1 MARLPHRRFIGVFTV
16 IFFLQTLF
24 LDAPLVVAGQVD
36 IVDAGS
42 AMAPAAVRAG
52 DPINVAS
59 QEPPLVPA
67 EPVELVEQRTV
78 DSRTFQNPDGS
89 FTTEYHTAPIHFAD
103 DNGKL
108 QPIEAVAVASDVAGV
123 ATRTK
128 PVRSAS
134 SSASRAVAGTR

>member
-1 MARLPHRRFIGVFTV
+1 MARLRHRRFIGVFTV

-52 DPINVAS
+52 DPIKVAP

-67 EPVELVEQRTV
+67 EPAELVEQRTI

-89 FTTEYHTAPIHFAD
+89 FTTEYHLSLIH
-103 DNGKL
+103 
-108 QPIEAVAVASDVAGV
+108 I
-123 ATRTK
+123 
-128 PVRSAS
+128 
-134 SSASRAVAGTR
+134 